1 MCQPVDAGIGYLF
14 KKLISKAQDKWLEL
28 EDNIDIWMGNSDK
41 ILSTSQRRILI
52 AQWVGEAFEELKSP
66 NYDNMRKRCF
76 EKIGCLLTADGSND
90 DLVQPEGL
98 KDYKVMPPLPMPGP
112 EVCAE
117 FVVPEP
123 DSEPLDIAP
132 ENDDFLFTST
142 DNEDLGI
149 EPEQEEFDRI
159 DDPADRVLTAKLVG
173 RKIRGFYETGWH
185 IGRLEY
191 YNTKIQE
198 YFVTLQDGSEDYL
211 KEEDI
216 DNQEVILIPENV
228 SKVSGRVRKAVDYKK
243 LADI

>member
-1 MCQPVDAGIGYLF
+1 MIFC
-14 KKLISKAQDKWLEL
+14 
-28 EDNIDIWMGNSDK
+28 
-41 ILSTSQRRILI
+41 
-52 AQWVGEAFEELKSP
+52 
-66 NYDNMRKRCF
+66 
-76 EKIGCLLTADGSND
+76 
-90 DLVQPEGL
+90 
-98 KDYKVMPPLPMPGP
+98 
-112 EVCAE
+112 
-117 FVVPEP
+117 
-123 DSEPLDIAP
+123 
-132 ENDDFLFTST
+132 ST